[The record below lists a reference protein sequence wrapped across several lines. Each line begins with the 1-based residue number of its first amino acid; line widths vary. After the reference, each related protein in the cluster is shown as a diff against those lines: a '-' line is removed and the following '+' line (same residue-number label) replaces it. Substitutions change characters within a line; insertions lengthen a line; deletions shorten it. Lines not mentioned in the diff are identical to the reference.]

1 MADGD
6 LDGTELLALAAYFDG
21 AAKDVAAKTYP
32 VVKQHAQELRDQWQK
47 NAKETARR
55 HGKHY
60 PKSITAEQMPVTD
73 EILWEVGPE
82 RMRKQGDMGAGF
94 EYGSRNQP
102 PHLDGARAAIQQE
115 PKFIASLD
123 EIIRGLL

>member
-6 LDGTELLALAAYFDG
+6 LDGSELLALAAYFEET
-21 AAKDVAAKTYP
+21 KVEVVRKTYP
-32 VVKQHAQELRDQWQK
+32 VVKQHAQELLDQWQK

-60 PKSITAEQMPVTD
+60 PKAITAEQMPVTN

-82 RMRKQGDMGAGF
+82 RMRKQGGMGPGF

>member
-1 MADGD
+1 MADSD

-21 AAKDVAAKTYP
+21 AAKGVAEKAYP
-32 VVKQHAQELRDQWQK
+32 VVKQHAQELRDQWQT
-47 NAKETARR
+47 NAKETAGQ

-60 PKSITAEQMPVTD
+60 PKAITAEQIPVTD

-82 RMRKQGDMGAGF
+82 RMRKQGDMSF